1 MDSVTQLMLGA
12 AVGEAVLGHKVG
24 YRAVLWGGIC
34 GTIPDLDVFIPF
46 ANAVADFTYHRSFSH
61 SLFVLTLLSP
71 LIVWLILKIHPQT
84 SVYKRGWLWLV
95 FLALITHPLL
105 DSFTV
110 YGTQILWPFI
120 ATPINWSTIFII
132 DPLYT
137 VPLIIGV
144 LSALLLRRRSW
155 RGHQVNTIGLV
166 VSTFYLSWSVAAKL
180 YVDQHTQQSL
190 DRQGIRYEKT
200 LSMAAPF
207 NTLLW
212 RVVALTDDY
221 YYEGYYSLLDQTSDI
236 HFQKYEKQPQ
246 LLSALQ
252 NHWPV
257 QRLTWFTK
265 GFYKADRHGNDI
277 VITDLRMGVE
287 PDYVFSFKVG
297 EINYIDS
304 QPVGSARLPSIRNF
318 DRVPL
323 ILQRIWDESAF

>member
-12 AVGEAVLGHKVG
+12 AIGEATLGHKVG
-24 YRAVLWGGIC
+24 YRAVLWGGVC

-46 ANAVADFTYHRSFSH
+46 ADAVADFTYHRSFSH
-61 SLFVLTLLSP
+61 SLFILTLLSP

-84 SVYKRGWLWLV
+84 SVHKRGWLWLV
-95 FLALITHPLL
+95 FLALITHPML

-120 ATPINWSTIFII
+120 TTPINWSTIFII

-144 LSALLLRRRSW
+144 LSALLLRRCSL
-155 RGHQVNTIGLV
+155 RGHQINTIGLV
-166 VSTFYLSWSVAAKL
+166 VSTLYLSWSVAAKF

-200 LSMAAPF
+200 LSMATPF

-212 RVVALTDDY
+212 RVVALTDDS
-221 YYEGYYSLLDQTSDI
+221 YYEGYYSLLDQTLDI
-236 HFQKYEKQPQ
+236 RFQEYEKQPE
-246 LLSALQ
+246 LLAALQ

-257 QRLTWFTK
+257 QRLAWFTK
-265 GFYKADRHGNDI
+265 GFYKVEQRRNDI
-277 VITDLRMGVE
+277 VMTDLRMGVE

-297 EINYIDS
+297 EVSTNESSPVDS
-304 QPVGSARLPSIRNF
+304 TRIPSIRNF

-323 ILQRIWDESAF
+323 ILQRIWDESIF